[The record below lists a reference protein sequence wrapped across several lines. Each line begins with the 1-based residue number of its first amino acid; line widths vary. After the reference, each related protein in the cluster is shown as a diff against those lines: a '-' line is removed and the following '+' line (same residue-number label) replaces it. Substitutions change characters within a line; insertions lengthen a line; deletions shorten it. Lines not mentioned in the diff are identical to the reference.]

1 MATMQKSTHFP
12 VAHHIAVAACISC
25 LSAGLAHAQSTGITT
40 QGSTGGLVIPSAKVL
55 SEGSM
60 AFTLGNY
67 MEPQFNYPKR
77 GNYSLGVGL
86 LPNVEIF
93 GRVANYQD
101 PIPGSIINNGPRD
114 LSANI
119 KYQLPNFWKDGP
131 TFAIGANDVGG
142 GAQFFQSFYGVM
154 GHHIRQDLDWT
165 LGYAR
170 GKGILGTP
178 AGGRAFNGLFGGAE
192 LYFGNTGISGLAEYD
207 GQTKHVGIRYQSDPL
222 PVLGGSLLSA
232 TLQRSLGAHDALN
245 QNTNRTSLAV
255 SLMVPLE
262 RTAKKAQ
269 QFAPA
274 QRLPAIDAQP
284 GGMLSTLADRLESLQ
299 KGLAKAGLERVRVGM
314 QGATLLV
321 EYENNRYAHNEA
333 DALGIVLGL
342 GAELAPATAQ
352 RVQAVTLKTGLRN
365 ASTSVDV
372 AAYRSF
378 LRDNQAAPVRSSLSV
393 TRAPVYQDDEVQ
405 WHNTTPGERSRL
417 RIELKPEIDYALAT
431 EFGLFDYSAALNTQ
445 GIIPLWQGAEIYTS
459 YIKQL
464 ANTNNVEQGRVF
476 QSYRQRDGFKT
487 VALHQSVWLGKAV
500 HANIGIGKYNYDS
513 KGVQGEASVY
523 VPNRDDVVR
532 LRAAQYQRL
541 AGQTSN
547 QTRPMA
553 ATYRWVPSPNTW
565 IEGGYQSYSDGS
577 RGPSLML
584 TRWFGDVGAHL
595 VYTRGGVSQF
605 AGLEISIPLT
615 PRRGMEPGIFSL
627 AGTSQF
633 TKGVRTRI
641 TDGNTSTNNVDTRA
655 ARDFAL
661 AYNAE
666 QRELNLGR
674 QGPAY
679 ISSQIYR
686 MREAFYLYALDA
698 TPQ

>member
-1 MATMQKSTHFP
+1 MHKLSRFFT
-12 VAHHIAVAACISC
+12 AHHIALAACVACIST
-25 LSAGLAHAQSTGITT
+25 SIAHAQSTGITT

-93 GRVANYQD
+93 GRIADYQD
-101 PIPGSIINNGPRD
+101 PIPGSIFVNGPRD
-114 LSANI
+114 LSANV
-119 KYQLPNFWKDGP
+119 KLQLPDFWKDGP

-165 LGYAR
+165 LGYAK
-170 GKGILGTP
+170 GKSILGTP

-192 LYFGNTGISGLAEYD
+192 LYFGNTGMSGLAEYD
-207 GQTKHVGIRYQSDPL
+207 GQTKHLGIRYQSDLLPL
-222 PVLGGSLLSA
+222 LGGSQLSA
-232 TLQRSLGAHDALN
+232 TLQRSLGAHDALG

-262 RTAKKAQ
+262 RNAKKAQ

-274 QRLPAIDAQP
+274 QRLPAIDAKP
-284 GGMLSTLADRLESLQ
+284 SGMVATLADRLEGLQ
-299 KGLAKAGLERVRVGM
+299 KGLSKAGLERVRVGM
-314 QGATLLV
+314 QGATVVV
-321 EYENNRYAHNEA
+321 EYENNRYAQNEA
-333 DALGIVLGL
+333 DAVGIVLGL
-342 GAELAPATAQ
+342 GAEFAPANAQ
-352 RVQAVTLKTGLRN
+352 RVQAVTLKAGLRN
-365 ASTSVDV
+365 AATSVDV
-372 AAYRSF
+372 LAYRSF
-378 LRDNQAAPVRSSLSV
+378 LRDNQAAPVRSSLTV

-405 WHNTTPGERSRL
+405 WHSAAPSERSKV

-431 EFGLFDYSAALNTQ
+431 EFGLFDYSLALNAQ
-445 GIIPLWQGAEIYTS
+445 SIIPLWQGAEIYTS
-459 YIKQL
+459 YIRQL
-464 ANTNNVEQGRVF
+464 ANTANVEQGRVF

-500 HANIGIGKYNYDS
+500 HANVGVGKYNYDN
-513 KGVQGEASVY
+513 KGVQGEATVY

-553 ATYRWVPSPNTW
+553 ATYRWVPSPTMW
-565 IEGGYQSYSDGS
+565 IEGGFQSYSDGG
-577 RGPSLML
+577 RGPSLAL
-584 TRWFGDVGAHL
+584 TRWFGDVAAHL
-595 VYTRGGVSQF
+595 VYTRSNVSQF

-615 PRRGMEPGIFSL
+615 PRRGMEPGLFSF
-627 AGTSQF
+627 AGTPQF

-641 TDGNTSTNNVDTRA
+641 TDGNTSTNNVDTRS
-655 ARDFAL
+655 ARDFA
-661 AYNAE
+661 AGYNAE

-674 QGPAY
+674 QGQAY
-679 ISSQIYR
+679 YSSQIYR
-686 MREAFYLYALDA
+686 MREAFYLYALD
-698 TPQ
+698 TLPQ

>member
-1 MATMQKSTHFP
+1 MHTSPRLPTAQHL
-12 VAHHIAVAACISC
+12 ALAACLSC
-25 LSAGLAHAQSTGITT
+25 LAAGLAHAQSTGITS
-40 QGSTGGLVIPSAKVL
+40 QGSTGGLVIPSARVL
-55 SEGSM
+55 SEGSI
-60 AFTLGNY
+60 ALTLGNY

-86 LPNVEIF
+86 LPNLEIF

-101 PIPGSIINNGPRD
+101 PLPDSIFVNGPRD

-154 GHHIRQDLDWT
+154 SHHIRQDLDWT

-170 GKGILGTP
+170 GKSILGTP
-178 AGGRAFNGLFGGAE
+178 AGGRTFNGVFGGAE
-192 LYFGNTGISGLAEYD
+192 LYFGNTGMSGLAEYD
-207 GQTKHVGIRYQSDPL
+207 GQTKHLGIRYQSDPL

-245 QNTNRTSLAV
+245 QNTSRTSLAV

-262 RTAKKAQ
+262 RNAKKAQ
-269 QFAPA
+269 QYTPA
-274 QRLPAIDAQP
+274 QRLPAIDAKP
-284 GGMLSTLADRLESLQ
+284 GGMVATQADRLEGLQ
-299 KGLAKAGLERVRVGM
+299 KGLSKAGLERIRVGM
-314 QGATLLV
+314 QGNTLLV

-333 DALGIVLGL
+333 DAVGIALGL
-342 GAELAPATAQ
+342 GAEFAPANAQ
-352 RVQAVTLKTGLRN
+352 RIQAITLKAGLRN
-365 ASTSVDV
+365 AATSVDV
-372 AAYRSF
+372 GAYRSF
-378 LRDNQAAPVRSSLSV
+378 LRDNQASAVRSSLNV

-405 WHNTTPGERSRL
+405 WHSATPTERSKLRL
-417 RIELKPEIDYALAT
+417 ELKPEIDYALAT
-431 EFGLFDYSAALNTQ
+431 EFGLFDYSLALNTQ
-445 GIIPLWQGAEIYTS
+445 STIPLWQGAEIYTS
-459 YIKQL
+459 YIKQF
-464 ANTNNVEQGRVF
+464 ANTDNVEQGRVF

-553 ATYRWVPSPNTW
+553 ATYRWVPSSGTW
-565 IEGGYQSYSDGS
+565 IEGGVQRYSDGS
-577 RGPSLML
+577 HGPSLML

-595 VYTRGGVSQF
+595 VYTRGGVAQF

-615 PRRGMEPGIFSL
+615 PRRGMEPGFFSL

-641 TDGNTSTNNVDTRA
+641 TDSNTSTNNVDTRS
-655 ARDFAL
+655 ARDFAP

-674 QGPAY
+674 QGQAY
-679 ISSQIYR
+679 YSSQIYR

-698 TPQ
+698 LPQ